1 LNIVKKKVVSNE
13 SNSSFF
19 GQEDKCCTHNE
30 VVAPYKL
37 RRSKVKRIPLKT
49 SERYQTKDVGT
60 ENKLAIPQVSSHTIN
75 GFLQL

>member
-1 LNIVKKKVVSNE
+1 MKVIVASLGKRTNVALIM
-13 SNSSFF
+13 
-19 GQEDKCCTHNE
+19 KC
-30 VVAPYKL
+30 APYKL